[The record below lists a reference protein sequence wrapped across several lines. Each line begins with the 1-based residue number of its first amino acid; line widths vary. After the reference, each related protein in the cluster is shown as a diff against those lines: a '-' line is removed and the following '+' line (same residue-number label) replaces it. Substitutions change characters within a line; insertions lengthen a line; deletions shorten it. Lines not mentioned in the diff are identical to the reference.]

1 MKPDPWPCC
10 CWMAGPRPKIPPR
23 GLMVR
28 LTVSMRTTAGPAFST
43 ASTITELLGCRD
55 GAGAASVIRGCSGGC
70 RPGREILVAV
80 QEVSRPAE
88 TAVRVRRDR
97 KRGWTI
103 GSGRASLKASLKTD
117 PRARAAYIRP
127 SRRGLLVQQ
136 GDQLWHRVSQE
147 LQARLSKPT
156 FETWIRPARCRSFGG
171 DLLQLEAPNSFACGW
186 LHKNYLTMIA
196 AVASEH
202 AGRPVRVEVLVA
214 PGADPLPLPQEQD
227 TAAAPAAPERPTPP
241 PPRAPARAAS
251 SLFRP
256 GAGLNTRYVF
266 NRFVVGANSRMAHAA
281 SLAVAEAPGREFNPL
296 FICGG
301 VGLGKTHLMQ
311 AIGHY
316 RLEIDPE
323 ARVFYVSTETFTNDL
338 IQAIR
343 KDGMQ
348 AFRDRYR
355 AADLILVDDIQFI
368 EGKEY
373 TQEEFFHTFN
383 ALHEAGRQIVIA
395 SDRPPSQIPR
405 LQERLISRFSMGL
418 IADIQTPDLETR
430 MAILHKKAEAEQM
443 ALPRELIQYIAGRF
457 TSNIRELEGALTR
470 AVAFASITGLPMTV
484 ESVAP
489 MLDPVG
495 NDVAVTPQQV
505 LEKVAEVFEVAIEEM
520 LSPSRKRAVSQSRQV
535 GMYLMRQSTSL
546 SLPRIGEAFGGKDHS
561 TVMYA
566 VEQVEKKLSSDPDLA
581 RRVQQVRDLLQID
594 SRKRR

>member
-1 MKPDPWPCC
+1 
-10 CWMAGPRPKIPPR
+10 
-23 GLMVR
+23 MVGW
-28 LTVSMRTTAGPAFST
+28 LT
-43 ASTITELLGCRD
+43 
-55 GAGAASVIRGCSGGC
+55 
-70 RPGREILVAV
+70 
-80 QEVSRPAE
+80 
-88 TAVRVRRDR
+88 
-97 KRGWTI
+97 
-103 GSGRASLKASLKTD
+103 
-117 PRARAAYIRP
+117 
-127 SRRGLLVQQ
+127 VQQ
-136 GDQLWHRVSQE
+136 GEQLWHRVVE
-147 LQARLSKPT
+147 ALQANLSKPT
-156 FETWIRPARCRSFGG
+156 FETWIRPARCRSWH
-171 DLLQLEAPNSFACGW
+171 DDVLRLEAPNSFACSW
-186 LHKNYLTMIA
+186 LRKNYLTQIA
-196 AVASEH
+196 AIATDI
-202 AGRPVRVEVLVA
+202 AGRPVQVRIEAALDA
-214 PGADPLPLPQEQD
+214 TG
-227 TAAAPAAPERPTPP
+227 AAAPLPAGASGP
-241 PPRAPARAAS
+241 APARAAPPS
-251 SLFRP
+251 PPPAPAPAAALPRI
-256 GAGLNTRYVF
+256 GLNHRYVF
-266 NRFVVGANSRMAHAA
+266 SRFVVGANSRMAHAA
-281 SLAVAEAPGREFNPL
+281 SLAVAESPGREFNPL

-316 RLEIDPE
+316 RLEIDPT
-323 ARVFYVSTETFTNDL
+323 ARVSYVSTETFTNDL

-395 SDRPPSQIPR
+395 SDRPPSQISR

-418 IADIQTPDLETR
+418 IADIQVPDLETR
-430 MAILHKKAEAEQM
+430 MAILHKKAESEQM
-443 ALPRELIQYIAGRF
+443 ALPRELIHYIAGRF

-489 MLDPVG
+489 MLDPIG
-495 NDVAVTPQQV
+495 NDVEVTPEQV
-505 LEKVAEVFEVAIEEM
+505 LEKVAEVFVVRVDDM
-520 LSPSRKRAVSQSRQV
+520 LSPSRKRAVSQARQV
-535 GMYLMRQSTSL
+535 GMFLMRQNTNL

-566 VEQVEKKLSSDPDLA
+566 VEQVEKKLNSDPALA